1 MRSGGA
7 TKGKWRI
14 TDGKVGEMSIVIF
27 GASKVVALICVD

>member
-14 TDGKVGEMSIVIF
+14 PDGKVEERSIVIF
-27 GASKVVALICVD
+27 GVSKVVALVCVD